1 MLNFENCRKFKSL
14 GSENFTLAIRNFF
27 SLGRLRDNSGS
38 LFLSSPCFM
47 VTIFQP
53 RKASKD
59 LRKVQLSELKLKLSK
74 VGFKEVLD
82 QDFSIVSNECIWSR
96 ADLPDSIKILKT

>member
-1 MLNFENCRKFKSL
+1 
-14 GSENFTLAIRNFF
+14 
-27 SLGRLRDNSGS
+27 
-38 LFLSSPCFM
+38 M